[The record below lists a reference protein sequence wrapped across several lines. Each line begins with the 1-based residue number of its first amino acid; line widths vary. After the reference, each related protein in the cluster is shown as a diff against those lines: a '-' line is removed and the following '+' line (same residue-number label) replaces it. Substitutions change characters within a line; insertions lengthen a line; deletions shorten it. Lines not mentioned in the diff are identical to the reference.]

1 MSNLLL
7 EIGTEEIPAGYIVP
21 ALKQMEALFAEQ
33 AKKNRLSIGGMHSTG
48 TPRRLVLFVSGLPQ
62 NQGDIVQEI
71 KGPSAKVAFDES
83 GAPTKASV
91 GFASSQGVKAEDM
104 IVKDTPKG
112 KYCFAVKE
120 IAGKKI
126 FDLLPEMLTS
136 VITSINFPK
145 SMRWKSD
152 KMYFARPIRT
162 IMVLFDKDV
171 VDLELSGLKAGRS
184 TSGHQFLSD
193 NVIDILDADYG
204 IYKERLKSE
213 NVIVEIEERRD
224 IIRKEIN
231 SLLSVYGTTLDDEE
245 LLEEVTNLV
254 EFPGAVKCSFDEAF
268 LAIPSEVV
276 ETSMKDHQRYFPV
289 KDKDGKLLPEFIVIT
304 DRDSG
309 DGEIIRKGNE
319 RVLRARLAD
328 ANFFWEEDKKIS
340 LCDRFKDL
348 EGVVFHED
356 MGSYLDRGK
365 RIGRLARFIATKM
378 RGFASDRLKHV
389 ELASRL
395 CKADLL
401 TEMVGEFPKLQGIMG
416 REYAIEEGEDEEVAR
431 SIAEHYLPRYADDV
445 LPETKIGTVLSL
457 ADKFDI
463 IAGCFAAGLIPT
475 GSQDPYGLRR
485 QSQGIIRI
493 LEDKDLSVYLIEAIQ
508 ESLFEMPDY
517 ISDVK
522 QRDMLI
528 RMSAEKGKSLQSVT
542 KIRTGGDPIKIYEQI
557 IAFFK
562 DRIKNIYIEKGYR
575 YDIVESVMM
584 SDFNKIK
591 ISDLLCRLDVI
602 TKLSKTPIWQNL
614 VAVVERT
621 FNIGKN
627 CKNDGEVDED
637 LLVEEEERKLWA
649 VYKKE
654 NENLLKYV
662 EPRRYEELSLA
673 YNEVFARPVH
683 DFFEKVF
690 VNVEDEKIKNN
701 RLLLVKKVNEL
712 YVENIANLAFIVEHD
727 R

>member
-21 ALKQMEALFAEQ
+21 ALKQMKELFEEQ
-33 AKKNRLSIGGMHSTG
+33 VKKNRLSIDSIHTTG
-48 TPRRLVLFVSGLPQ
+48 TPRRLVLFASGLPQ
-62 NQGDIVQEI
+62 NQEDIVQEV
-71 KGPSAKVAFDES
+71 KGPSAKVAFDQS
-83 GAPTKASV
+83 GAPTKAAV
-91 GFASSQGVKAEDM
+91 GFASSQGVKAEEM
-104 IVKDTPKG
+104 IVKDTSKG

-120 IAGKKI
+120 IEGKKI

-152 KMYFARPIRT
+152 KLYFARPIRT
-162 IMVLFDKDV
+162 IMALFDKDV
-171 VDLELSGLKAGRS
+171 VNLELSGLKADRK

-193 NVIDILDADYG
+193 NVLDILDADFEL
-204 IYKERLKSE
+204 YKEQLKGE
-213 NVIVEIEERRD
+213 KVIVEIDERRD

-231 SLLSVYGTTLDDEE
+231 SLLSAYGTTLDEEE

-254 EFPGAVKCSFDEAF
+254 EFPGAVKCSFDEEF
-268 LAIPSEVV
+268 LAIPSEVI

-289 KDKDGKLLPEFIVIT
+289 KDKTGKLLPEFIVIT
-304 DRDSG
+304 DREPG
-309 DGEIIRKGNE
+309 NGEIIRNGNE

-328 ANFFWEEDKKIS
+328 ANFFWKEDKKTT
-340 LCDRFKDL
+340 LHDRLKDL

-356 MGSYLDRGK
+356 MGSYLDRGE
-365 RIGRLARFIATKM
+365 RIGDLAYFIAETLDL
-378 RGFASDRLKHV
+378 SPDRL
-389 ELASRL
+389 ELVKRASSL
-395 CKADLL
+395 CKTDLL

-416 REYAIEEGEDEEVAR
+416 REYALVQGEDEEVAR
-431 SIAEHYLPRYADDV
+431 SIAEHYLPRFADDV
-445 LPETKIGTVLSL
+445 LPETEIGIILSL
-457 ADKFDI
+457 ADKFDL

-493 LEDKDLSVYLIEAIQ
+493 LETKDLHLSLQ
-508 ESLFEMPDY
+508 KLFE
-517 ISDVK
+517 
-522 QRDMLI
+522 
-528 RMSAEKGKSLQSVT
+528 KSLSNVT
-542 KIRTGGDPIKIYEQI
+542 GICPDGDSGKVYEQI
-557 IAFFK
+557 IDFFK
-562 DRIKNIYIEKGYR
+562 DRINNIYIDRGYR
-575 YDIVESVMM
+575 YDIVESVMK
-584 SDFNKIK
+584 SGFND
-591 ISDLLCRLDVI
+591 ISDLICRLEAI
-602 TKLSKTPIWQNL
+602 TKISKTPIWQNL

-627 CKNDGEVDED
+627 CESDGEVKED
-637 LLVEEEERKLWA
+637 LLEEEEERKLWA

-654 NENLLKYV
+654 KENLLKHV
-662 EPRRYEELSLA
+662 TPRRYEELSIE
-673 YNEVFARPVH
+673 YNEAFAKPIH

-690 VNVEDEKIKNN
+690 VNVEDENIKNN

-712 YVENIANLAFIVEHD
+712 YVKNIANLAFIVEHD

>member
-21 ALKQMEALFAEQ
+21 ALKQMEELFAEQ
-33 AKKNRLSIGGMHSTG
+33 VKKNRLSIDSIHTTG
-48 TPRRLVLFVSGLPQ
+48 TPRRLVLFASGLPQ
-62 NQGDIVQEI
+62 NQEDIVQEI

-83 GAPTKASV
+83 GAPTKAAV

-104 IVKDTPKG
+104 IVKDTSKG

-120 IAGKKI
+120 IEGKKI

-152 KMYFARPIRT
+152 KLFFARPIRT
-162 IMVLFDKDV
+162 IIALFDKDV
-171 VDLELSGLKAGRS
+171 VNLELSGLKAGRR

-193 NVIDILDADYG
+193 NVIDILDADYEM
-204 IYKERLKSE
+204 YKERLKSE
-213 NVIVEIEERRD
+213 NVIVEIDERRD

-231 SLLSVYGTTLDDEE
+231 SLLSICGTTLDDEE

-254 EFPGAVKCSFDEAF
+254 EFPGAVKCSFDEEF

-309 DGEIIRKGNE
+309 NGEIIRKGNE

-328 ANFFWEEDKKIS
+328 ANFFWDEDKKIT
-340 LCDRFKDL
+340 LHDRLKDL

-356 MGSYLDRGK
+356 MGSYLDRGV
-365 RIGRLARFIATKM
+365 RISDLASFIAEILD
-378 RGFASDRLKHV
+378 FSPDRLKLV
-389 ELASRL
+389 KRASSL
-395 CKADLL
+395 CKTDLL

-416 REYAIEEGEDEEVAR
+416 REYALVQGEDEEVAR
-431 SIAEHYLPRYADDV
+431 SIAEHYLPRFADDV
-445 LPETKIGTVLSL
+445 LPETEIGTVLSL

-493 LEDKDLSVYLIEAIQ
+493 LETKDLRL
-508 ESLFEMPDY
+508 SLKEVFE
-517 ISDVK
+517 
-522 QRDMLI
+522 
-528 RMSAEKGKSLQSVT
+528 KSLSNLT
-542 KIRTGGDPIKIYEQI
+542 NICPDGDSSKVYRLIMD
-557 IAFFK
+557 FFK
-562 DRIKNIYIEKGYR
+562 DRIYNTYLEKGYR
-575 YDIVESVMM
+575 YDIIESVMK
-584 SDFNKIK
+584 SGFDN
-591 ISDLLCRLDVI
+591 ISDLLCRLEVV
-602 TKLSKTPIWQNL
+602 TKISKTQIWENL

-627 CKNDGEVDED
+627 CTIHGEVNEG
-637 LLVEEEERKLWA
+637 LLEEEEERNLWA
-649 VYKKE
+649 VYSKE
-654 NENLLKYV
+654 KENLLAYA
-662 EPRRYEELSLA
+662 PQRRYEELSLA
-673 YNEVFARPVH
+673 YNDVFAKPVH

>member
-21 ALKQMEALFAEQ
+21 ALKQMKELFEEQ
-33 AKKNRLSIGGMHSTG
+33 VKKNRLSIDSIHTTG
-48 TPRRLVLFVSGLPQ
+48 TPRRLVLFASGLPQ
-62 NQGDIVQEI
+62 NQEDIVQEV
-71 KGPSAKVAFDES
+71 KGPSAKVAFDQS
-83 GAPTKASV
+83 GAPTKAAV
-91 GFASSQGVKAEDM
+91 GFASSQGVKAEEM
-104 IVKDTPKG
+104 IVKDTSKG

-120 IAGKKI
+120 IEGKKI

-152 KMYFARPIRT
+152 KLYFARPIRT
-162 IMVLFDKDV
+162 IMALFDKDV
-171 VDLELSGLKAGRS
+171 VNLELSGLKADRK

-193 NVIDILDADYG
+193 NVLDILDADFEL
-204 IYKERLKSE
+204 YKEQLKGE
-213 NVIVEIEERRD
+213 KVIVEIDERRD

-231 SLLSVYGTTLDDEE
+231 SLLSAYGTTLDEEE

-254 EFPGAVKCSFDEAF
+254 EFPGAVKCSFDEEF
-268 LAIPSEVV
+268 LAIPSEVI

-289 KDKDGKLLPEFIVIT
+289 KDKTGKLLPEFIVIT
-304 DRDSG
+304 DREPG
-309 DGEIIRKGNE
+309 NGEIIRNGNE

-328 ANFFWEEDKKIS
+328 ANFFWEEDKKTT
-340 LCDRFKDL
+340 LHDRLKDL

-356 MGSYLDRGK
+356 MGSYLDRGE
-365 RIGRLARFIATKM
+365 RIGDLAYFIAETLDL
-378 RGFASDRLKHV
+378 SPDRL
-389 ELASRL
+389 ELVKRASSL
-395 CKADLL
+395 CKTDLL

-416 REYAIEEGEDEEVAR
+416 REYALVQGEDEEVAR
-431 SIAEHYLPRYADDV
+431 SIAEHYLPRFADDV
-445 LPETKIGTVLSL
+445 LPETEIGIILSL
-457 ADKFDI
+457 ADKFDL

-493 LEDKDLSVYLIEAIQ
+493 LETKDLHLSLQ
-508 ESLFEMPDY
+508 KLFE
-517 ISDVK
+517 
-522 QRDMLI
+522 
-528 RMSAEKGKSLQSVT
+528 KSLSNVT
-542 KIRTGGDPIKIYEQI
+542 GICPDGDSGKVYEQI
-557 IAFFK
+557 IDFFK
-562 DRIKNIYIEKGYR
+562 DRINNIYIDRGYR
-575 YDIVESVMM
+575 YDIVESVMK
-584 SDFNKIK
+584 SGFND
-591 ISDLLCRLDVI
+591 ISDLICRLEAI
-602 TKLSKTPIWQNL
+602 TKISKTPIWQNL

-627 CKNDGEVDED
+627 CESDGEVKED
-637 LLVEEEERKLWA
+637 LLEEEEERKLWA

-654 NENLLKYV
+654 KENLLKHV
-662 EPRRYEELSLA
+662 TPRRYEELSIE
-673 YNEVFARPVH
+673 YNEAFAKPIH

-690 VNVEDEKIKNN
+690 VNVEDENIKKN

-712 YVENIANLAFIVEHD
+712 YVKNIANLAFIVEHD

>member
-1 MSNLLL
+1 M
-7 EIGTEEIPAGYIVP
+7 EE
-21 ALKQMEALFAEQ
+21 LFAEQ
-33 AKKNRLSIGGMHSTG
+33 VKKSRLSVDSIHTTG
-48 TPRRLVLFVSGLPQ
+48 TPRRLVLFASGLPQ
-62 NQGDIVQEI
+62 NQEDIVQEL

-83 GAPTKASV
+83 GTPTKAAV
-91 GFASSQGVKAEDM
+91 GFASSHGVKAEDM

-120 IAGKKI
+120 VEGKKI

-152 KMYFARPIRT
+152 KLYFARPIRT
-162 IMVLFDKDV
+162 IMAVFDKDIV
-171 VDLELSGLKAGRS
+171 NLELNGLKASRS

-193 NVIDILDADYG
+193 NVIEIPDADYE
-204 IYKERLKSE
+204 IYKESLKSE
-213 NVIVEIEERRD
+213 NVIVEIDERRN
-224 IIRKEIN
+224 IIREEIN
-231 SLLSVYGTTLDDEE
+231 SLLSGYGTTLEDEE

-254 EFPGAVKCSFDEAF
+254 EFPGAVKCSFDEEF

-276 ETSMKDHQRYFPV
+276 VTSMKDHQRYFPV
-289 KDKDGKLLPEFIVIT
+289 KDKSGKLLPEFIVIT

-328 ANFFWEEDKKIS
+328 ANFFWDEDKKIT
-340 LCDRFKDL
+340 LHDRLKDL

-356 MGSYLDRGK
+356 MGSYMDRGK
-365 RIGRLARFIATKM
+365 RIGDLASFIAETL
-378 RGFASDRLKHV
+378 GFAPDRL
-389 ELASRL
+389 ELVRRASSL
-395 CKADLL
+395 CKTDLL

-416 REYAIEEGEDEEVAR
+416 REYALIQGEDEEVAR

-445 LPETKIGTVLSL
+445 LPETEIGIVLSL
-457 ADKFDI
+457 ADRFDI

-475 GSQDPYGLRR
+475 GSHDPYGLRR

-493 LEDKDLSVYLIEAIQ
+493 LETKDLRI
-508 ESLFEMPDY
+508 SLKTVFE
-517 ISDVK
+517 
-522 QRDMLI
+522 
-528 RMSAEKGKSLQSVT
+528 KSLSRVCPDSDSS
-542 KIRTGGDPIKIYEQI
+542 KVYGQI
-557 IAFFK
+557 EDFFR
-562 DRIKNIYIEKGYR
+562 DRIYNVYTERGYR
-575 YDIVESVMM
+575 YDIVESVMK
-584 SDFNKIK
+584 SGFEN
-591 ISDLLCRLDVI
+591 ISDLLCRLEVI
-602 TKLSKTPIWQNL
+602 TKISKTTIWQNL

-627 CKNDGEVDED
+627 CTIHGEVNEG
-637 LLVEEEERKLWA
+637 LLEEEEERKLWA
-649 VYKKE
+649 VYEKEKE
-654 NENLLKYV
+654 NLFKYV
-662 EPRRYEELSLA
+662 KPKKYEELSLA
-673 YNEVFARPVH
+673 YNEVFAKPVH

-690 VNVEDEKIKNN
+690 VNVEDEQIKNN

>member
-7 EIGTEEIPAGYIVP
+7 EIGTEEIPAGYIAP
-21 ALKQMEALFAEQ
+21 ALKQMEELFAEQ
-33 AKKNRLSIGGMHSTG
+33 VKKARLGIDSIHTTG
-48 TPRRLVLFVSGLPQ
+48 TPRRLVLFASGLPQ
-62 NQGDIVQEI
+62 NQEDVIQEI

-120 IAGKKI
+120 VEGKKI

-145 SMRWKSD
+145 SMRWKYD
-152 KMYFARPIRT
+152 KLYFARPIRS
-162 IMVLFDKDV
+162 IMAIFDKDIV
-171 VDLELSGLKAGRS
+171 NLELNGLKAGRS

-193 NVIDILDADYG
+193 NTIDIIDADYE

-213 NVIVEIEERRD
+213 NVIVEIDERLD

-231 SLLSVYGTTLDDEE
+231 TLLSDYGTTLEDEE

-254 EFPGAVKCSFDEAF
+254 EFPGAIKCSFDREF

-276 ETSMKDHQRYFPV
+276 VTSMKDHQRYFPV

-328 ANFFWEEDKKIS
+328 ANFFWDEDKKIT
-340 LCDRFKDL
+340 LHDRLKDL

-356 MGSYLDRGK
+356 MGTYMDRGK
-365 RIGRLARFIATKM
+365 RIGDLACFIAEM
-378 RGFASDRLKHV
+378 LDFSPDRL
-389 ELASRL
+389 ELVKRASSL
-395 CKADLL
+395 CKTDLL

-416 REYAIEEGEDEEVAR
+416 REYALIQGEDEEVAR

-445 LPETKIGTVLSL
+445 LPETEIGTVLSL

-493 LEDKDLSVYLIEAIQ
+493 LETKNLRIPLKAV
-508 ESLFEMPDY
+508 FE
-517 ISDVK
+517 
-522 QRDMLI
+522 
-528 RMSAEKGKSLQSVT
+528 KSLSFLTNVCPD
-542 KIRTGGDPIKIYEQI
+542 GDSRKVYGQI
-557 IAFFK
+557 IDFFK
-562 DRIKNIYIEKGYR
+562 DRIYNIYTEKGYR
-575 YDIVESVMM
+575 YDIVESVMK
-584 SDFNKIK
+584 SGFGN
-591 ISDLLCRLDVI
+591 ISDLLCRLEVI
-602 TKLSKTPIWQNL
+602 TKISKTTIWQNL

-627 CKNDGEVDED
+627 CTIHGEVNEG
-637 LLVEEEERKLWA
+637 LLEEEEERKLWA
-649 VYKKE
+649 VYEKE
-654 NENLLKYV
+654 KENLLKYV
-662 EPRRYEELSLA
+662 KPRKYEELSLA
-673 YNEVFARPVH
+673 YSDVFAKPVH

-690 VNVEDEKIKNN
+690 VNVEDEQIKNN

>member
-7 EIGTEEIPAGYIVP
+7 EIGTEEIPAGYLAP
-21 ALKQMEALFAEQ
+21 ALKQMEELFTEQ
-33 AKKNRLSIGGMHSTG
+33 IKKARLSFDTIHTTG
-48 TPRRLVLFVSGLPQ
+48 TPRRLVLFASGLPQ
-62 NQGDIVQEI
+62 RQEDIEEEI

-83 GAPTKASV
+83 GVPTKAAV
-91 GFASSQGVKAEDM
+91 GFASSQGVKAENM

-120 IAGKKI
+120 VEGKKI
-126 FDLLPEMLTS
+126 FDLLPEILTS

-152 KMYFARPIRT
+152 KFYFARPIRT
-162 IMVLFDKDV
+162 IMAVFDKDIV
-171 VDLELSGLKAGRS
+171 NLELNGLKAGRS

-193 NVIDILDADYG
+193 NVIDISDADYG
-204 IYKERLKSE
+204 VYKDRLKNE
-213 NVIVEIEERRD
+213 NVIVDMDERRD

-231 SLLSVYGTTLDDEE
+231 SLLSVYGTTLEDEE
-245 LLEEVTNLV
+245 LLDEVTNLV
-254 EFPGAVKCSFDEAF
+254 EFPGAVKCSFDEKF

-289 KDKDGKLLPEFIVIT
+289 KDKEGKLLPEFIVIT

-309 DGEIIRKGNE
+309 DGEIIRRGNE

-328 ANFFWEEDKKIS
+328 ANFFWDEDKKMI
-340 LCDRFKDL
+340 LHDRLKDL
-348 EGVVFHED
+348 KGVVFHED

-365 RIGRLARFIATKM
+365 RIGEMACFIAEM
-378 RGFASDRLKHV
+378 LDFSADRL
-389 ELASRL
+389 ELVKRASSL
-395 CKADLL
+395 CKTDLL

-416 REYAIEEGEDEEVAR
+416 REYALVQGEDEEVAR

-445 LPETKIGTVLSL
+445 LPETGIGTVLSL

-463 IAGCFAAGLIPT
+463 ISGCFAAGLIPT

-493 LEDKDLSVYLIEAIQ
+493 LETKNLRLSIASV
-508 ESLFEMPDY
+508 FE
-517 ISDVK
+517 
-522 QRDMLI
+522 
-528 RMSAEKGKSLQSVT
+528 KSLSCLTDVCPE
-542 KIRTGGDPIKIYEQI
+542 GDRSKVYGQI
-557 IAFFK
+557 MDFFK
-562 DRIKNIYIEKGYR
+562 DRIYNAYLEKGYR
-575 YDIVESVMM
+575 YDIVESVMK
-584 SDFNKIK
+584 SGFDN
-591 ISDLLCRLDVI
+591 ISDLLCRLDII
-602 TKLSKTPIWQNL
+602 TKISETTIWQNL

-627 CKNDGEVDED
+627 CTIHGEVNED
-637 LLVEEEERKLWA
+637 LLEEEEERKLWA
-649 VYKKE
+649 VYDKE
-654 NENLLKYV
+654 KEKLLAYV
-662 EPRRYEELSLA
+662 PQRRYEELSLS
-673 YNEVFARPVH
+673 YNEVFAEPVH

-690 VNVEDEKIKNN
+690 VNVEDEQIKNN

-712 YVENIANLAFIVEHD
+712 YVENVANLAFIVEHD

>member
-33 AKKNRLSIGGMHSTG
+33 AKKNRLSIDSIHTTG
-48 TPRRLVLFVSGLPQ
+48 TPRRLVLFASGLPQ

-120 IAGKKI
+120 IEGKKI

-136 VITSINFPK
+136 VITLINFPK

-152 KMYFARPIRT
+152 KLYFARPIRT
-162 IMVLFDKDV
+162 IMALFDEDV
-171 VDLELSGLKAGRS
+171 VKLELSGLKAGRS
-184 TSGHQFLSD
+184 TNGHQFLSD
-193 NVIDILDADYG
+193 DVIDIPDADYE

-213 NVIVEIEERRD
+213 NVIVEIDERRD

-231 SLLSVYGTTLDDEE
+231 SLLSICGTTLDDEE

-254 EFPGAVKCSFDEAF
+254 EFPGAVKCSFDKEF

-276 ETSMKDHQRYFPV
+276 VTSMKDHQRYFPV

-309 DGEIIRKGNE
+309 DGDIIRKGNE

-328 ANFFWEEDKKIS
+328 ANFFWDEDKKIA
-340 LCDRFKDL
+340 LHDRLKDL

-356 MGSYLDRGK
+356 MGSYLDREE
-365 RIGRLARFIATKM
+365 RIGNLAYFIAEM
-378 RGFASDRLKHV
+378 LGFSPDRL
-389 ELASRL
+389 ELVKRASSL
-395 CKADLL
+395 CKTDLL

-416 REYAIEEGEDEEVAR
+416 REYALVQGENEEVAR

-445 LPETKIGTVLSL
+445 LPETEIGTVLSL
-457 ADKFDI
+457 ADKFDL

-493 LEDKDLSVYLIEAIQ
+493 LETKDLRLSLKK
-508 ESLFEMPDY
+508 LFE
-517 ISDVK
+517 
-522 QRDMLI
+522 
-528 RMSAEKGKSLQSVT
+528 KSLSNL
-542 KIRTGGDPIKIYEQI
+542 TGIYPDGDSSRVYGQI
-557 IAFFK
+557 MDFFK
-562 DRIKNIYIEKGYR
+562 DRIYNTFLERGYR
-575 YDIVESVMM
+575 YDIIESAMK
-584 SDFNKIK
+584 SGFDD
-591 ISDLLCRLDVI
+591 ISNLLCRLEAI
-602 TKLSKTPIWQNL
+602 TKISKTQIWQNL

-627 CKNDGEVDED
+627 CTIHGEVNEE
-637 LLVEEEERKLWA
+637 LLEEEEERKLWA
-649 VYKKE
+649 VYEKE
-654 NENLLKYV
+654 KDNLLKYV
-662 EPRRYEELSLA
+662 KPRKYEELSLA
-673 YNEVFARPVH
+673 YNEVFAKPVH

-690 VNVEDEKIKNN
+690 VNVEDEQIKNN

>member
-21 ALKQMEALFAEQ
+21 ALKQMEELFAEQ
-33 AKKNRLSIGGMHSTG
+33 VKKNRLSFESIHTTG
-48 TPRRLVLFVSGLPQ
+48 TPRRLVLFAGGLPR
-62 NQGDIVQEI
+62 NQEDIIQEI

-83 GAPTKASV
+83 GAPTKVAV
-91 GFASSQGVKAEDM
+91 GFARSQEVNAEDM
-104 IVKDTPKG
+104 IVKDTPRG
-112 KYCFAVKE
+112 KYCFAVKGIE
-120 IAGKKI
+120 GKKV

-152 KMYFARPIRT
+152 KLYFARPIRT
-162 IMVLFDKDV
+162 IMALFDKDV
-171 VDLELSGLKAGRS
+171 VNLELNGLRAGRS

-193 NVIDILDADYG
+193 NVIDILDADYE

-213 NVIVEIEERRD
+213 NVIVEIDERRG
-224 IIRKEIN
+224 IIRNEIN

-254 EFPGAVKCSFDEAF
+254 EFPGAVKCSFDEEF

-289 KDKDGKLLPEFIVIT
+289 KDKYGKLLPEFVVIT

-309 DGEIIRKGNE
+309 DSEIIRKGNE

-328 ANFFWEEDKKIS
+328 ANFFWDEDKKVS
-340 LCDRFKDL
+340 LHERVKDL
-348 EGVVFHED
+348 EGLVFHED
-356 MGSYLDRGK
+356 IGSYLDRGE
-365 RIGRLARFIATKM
+365 RIGMLACFIAE
-378 RGFASDRLKHV
+378 RLGFSPDRL
-389 ELASRL
+389 ELVKRASGL

-416 REYAIEEGEDEEVAR
+416 REYALVQGEDEEVAR

-445 LPETKIGTVLSL
+445 LPETELGAALSL
-457 ADKFDI
+457 TDKFDS
-463 IAGCFAAGLIPT
+463 IASCFSAGLIPT

-493 LEDKDLSVYLIEAIQ
+493 LETKNLRLSLKKM
-508 ESLFEMPDY
+508 FE
-517 ISDVK
+517 
-522 QRDMLI
+522 
-528 RMSAEKGKSLQSVT
+528 KSLSNLT
-542 KIRTGGDPIKIYEQI
+542 DICSDGDSSEVYEQI
-557 IAFFK
+557 IDFFK
-562 DRIKNIYIEKGYR
+562 DRINNMYIERGYR
-575 YDIVESVMM
+575 YDIVESVMK
-584 SDFNKIK
+584 SGFDN
-591 ISDLLCRLDVI
+591 ISDLLCRLEVI
-602 TKLSKTPIWQNL
+602 TKISKSPIWQDL
-614 VAVVERT
+614 VTVVERT

-627 CKNDGEVDED
+627 CTIHGEINED
-637 LLVEEEERKLWA
+637 LLEEEEERHLWA
-649 VYKKE
+649 IYRKE
-654 NENLLKYV
+654 KGNLLAYV
-662 EPRRYEELSLA
+662 PKGRYEELSLA
-673 YNEVFARPVH
+673 YNEVFAKPVH